1 MQIIIYRIKA
11 SKVLLYSTGSYI
23 QCCGITMKENNIKK
37 NVYICT
43 TESLCCTAEIS
54 THCKSTIFQ

>member
-1 MQIIIYRIKA
+1 MQIIIYRIKT

-37 NVYICT
+37 NV
-43 TESLCCTAEIS
+43 
-54 THCKSTIFQ
+54 